1 MNNCH
6 IVARIRVYTHR
17 LPQQNTA
24 QKTMALVE
32 VNCVY
37 VPEIA
42 ACQVVTPQCL
52 WLQGPA
58 AFGFWH
64 NLL

>member
-1 MNNCH
+1 MS
-6 IVARIRVYTHR
+6 VYTE
-17 LPQQNTA
+17 LSQQNTA
-24 QKTMALVE
+24 QNAMALIEINRVD
-32 VNCVY
+32 
-37 VPEIA
+37 VPETA

-64 NLL
+64 NSL

>member
-1 MNNCH
+1 MLTKRSTKYDGS
-6 IVARIRVYTHR
+6 ARH
-17 LPQQNTA
+17 
-24 QKTMALVE
+24 
-32 VNCVY
+32 CVD
-37 VPEIA
+37 VSASA
-42 ACQVVTPQCL
+42 ASWMETPQCL